1 MKDLINFICKERV
14 AVYTTTTLKLAN
26 IFIKNLPTITNTLFN
41 TPKVAFQQPY
51 RQC

>member
-1 MKDLINFICKERV
+1 MINLSNFIWKERA
-14 AVYTTTTLKLAN
+14 AVYTTTALKVAN
-26 IFIKNLPTITNTLFN
+26 IFIKNFLTVTNTFFN